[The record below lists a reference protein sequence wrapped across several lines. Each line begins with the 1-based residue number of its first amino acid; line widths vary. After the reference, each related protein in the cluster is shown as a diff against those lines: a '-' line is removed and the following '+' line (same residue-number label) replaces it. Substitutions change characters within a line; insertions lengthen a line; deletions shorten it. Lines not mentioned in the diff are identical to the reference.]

1 MTKAEIAKFA
11 DLITHSR
18 LRTIIFFHESE
29 NENGIVGYFDNNS
42 NKELREKNM
51 WNFVRTPIMDDSNKW
66 TLLKGEEIKRIS
78 IISV

>member
-1 MTKAEIAKFA
+1 MTKTEIAKFA

-18 LRTIIFFHESE
+18 QRTIIYFHES
-29 NENGIVGYFDNNS
+29 ENGIVGYFDNNS

-51 WNFVRTPIMDDSNKW
+51 WNFVRTPIMDDHNKW
-66 TLLKGEEIKRIS
+66 TLLNGEEIKSIS